1 MTQLRKPEAGT
12 FHLHEAHHHPPS
24 DDRFEG
30 PEDLA
35 SKLMP
40 YFDADVAGIDDLL
53 RLIKLLY
60 HASLIPEEG
69 RYPQFRAI
77 CGSETF
83 GHTVEFDSP
92 WPSMNSVEAIRRI
105 APAISDPNTA
115 VRIVGDAR
123 RGFSACQILDFREHS
138 VRGDAEAIHEG
149 SLPDGTLAVRVDGPG
164 ELRATIQPGPVF
176 HLRGNK
182 IRELLAFDKAVLP
195 FRTRVR
201 QLCEQLQQSLDE
213 RAGKPMLTV
222 DLLVDGFLYLWATMM
237 ADVINSP
244 HGGAF
249 LIVPKR
255 DCCCVEPRFRAG
267 GNLFHA
273 FESTLLSLTE
283 RSGDNLA
290 EGRKRW
296 LLQRE
301 HLLRVARMHGRLSA
315 TDGAVLFDN
324 ELCLYGFG
332 AKISGAVPTLPLHDG
347 VSGQLLGEGFRGG
360 MRHRSAADFVR
371 AVPGAIAFVI
381 SQDGDLSAFY
391 SDDSRAYRLTNLDA
405 WGTVSDFL

>member
-1 MTQLRKPEAGT
+1 MTHLRKPETNT
-12 FHLHEAHHHPPS
+12 FHRHEAHHQPPS
-24 DDRFEG
+24 HDTFEG
-30 PEDLA
+30 PEELT

-77 CGSETF
+77 CGNETF
-83 GHTVEFDSP
+83 GHTVEFDAP

-138 VRGDAEAIHEG
+138 VRGDVEAINEG
-149 SLPDGTLAVRVDGPG
+149 SLPEGTLTVRVDGPG

-182 IRELLAFDKAVLP
+182 IRELIAFDKAVLP
-195 FRTRVR
+195 FRARVR
-201 QLCEQLQQSLDE
+201 QLCERFQRSLDE
-213 RAGKPMLTV
+213 RASIPGLSAE
-222 DLLVDGFLYLWATMM
+222 LLVDGFLYLWATMM

-244 HGGAF
+244 NGGAF
-249 LIVPKR
+249 LIVPQR
-255 DCCCVEPRFRAG
+255 DCSCVEPRFRAD
-267 GNLFHA
+267 GNLFRA
-273 FESTLLSLTE
+273 FETTIVTLTQ
-283 RSGDNLA
+283 RSGKNLA
-290 EGRKRW
+290 EGRKQW

-301 HLLRVARMHGRLSA
+301 HLLRVARMYGRLSA
-315 TDGAVLFDN
+315 TDGAVLFDS

-332 AKISGAVPTLPLHDG
+332 AKISGAVPTLPLHDAVTG
-347 VSGQLLGEGFRGG
+347 NLLDDGFSSG
-360 MRHRSAADFVR
+360 MRHRSAAEFVR

-391 SDDSRAYRLTNLDA
+391 NDDTRAYRLTNLDA